1 MICPIMSYHKEY
13 VTTIICKK
21 ENCAWYDKNM
31 ECCCIKTITDNIDD
45 LVKGQRTIYTG
56 EV

>member
-45 LVKGQRTIYTG
+45 LVKEQRTIYTG